1 MDIHENEDH
10 LGENEPM
17 TPEQQVLEETPE
29 SDESIPEI
37 VAETEPVVETEETED
52 PVEVEEV
59 SQAEQP
65 ENPESDGS
73 IPEVLAESEPVVET
87 EETEDSAEVEEVSQ
101 EEQPETPESDGSVP
115 EVLAETEP
123 VVETEEIEDPVE
135 VEEVSLAEQPET
147 PESETTAVEAEE
159 APEIESEVGDLLEE
173 VEPALDENVV
183 AEEEPLPEIEVEADE
198 GEPEPEEIGDSE
210 DVQQEELPPDPYAAV
225 SVSEEPIKE
234 PEDGRAWYVVHC
246 YSGNEDKVRHNI
258 MQRIESMS
266 MDDLIFD
273 VVVPTEDEVNIKNG
287 ERQTVEKKVFPGYI
301 LVNMILTEESWYMVR
316 NTPGVTGF
324 VGMGNDPT
332 PLQPEE
338 VARILK
344 RMESESP
351 RINVTFRP
359 GERVRIVDGPF
370 EDFYGKVAEIDME
383 RATVRVM
390 VNFFGRET
398 PVELDFLQVEPA

>member
-1 MDIHENEDH
+1 MDMDMQENE
-10 LGENEPM
+10 
-17 TPEQQVLEETPE
+17 EQLDQITA
-29 SDESIPEI
+29 D
-37 VAETEPVVETEETED
+37 
-52 PVEVEEV
+52 
-59 SQAEQP
+59 
-65 ENPESDGS
+65 
-73 IPEVLAESEPVVET
+73 AESEDALQDTV
-87 EETEDSAEVEEVSQ
+87 AQ
-101 EEQPETPESDGSVP
+101 EEGDSPAELEEASEAVESEQEDAP
-115 EVLAETEP
+115 DEAAEAAPANDE
-123 VVETEEIEDPVE
+123 EDP
-135 VEEVSLAEQPET
+135 
-147 PESETTAVEAEE
+147 
-159 APEIESEVGDLLEE
+159 
-173 VEPALDENVV
+173 
-183 AEEEPLPEIEVEADE
+183 AEEELEQEVPGDEVTEEEVPEDAPEAEAPAAEQEPAVPVKDEDQEVDR
-198 GEPEPEEIGDSE
+198 
-210 DVQQEELPPDPYAAV
+210 YAV
-225 SVSEEPIKE
+225 SSLTPSEPVKD
-234 PEDGRAWYVVHC
+234 DGRAWYVIHC

-258 MQRIESMS
+258 LQRIESMT

-332 PLQPEE
+332 ALQPEE

-351 RINVTFRP
+351 RINVTFRQ

-370 EDFYGKVAEIDME
+370 EDFYGKVAKIDME

-398 PVELDFLQVEPA
+398 PVELDFLQVEEA